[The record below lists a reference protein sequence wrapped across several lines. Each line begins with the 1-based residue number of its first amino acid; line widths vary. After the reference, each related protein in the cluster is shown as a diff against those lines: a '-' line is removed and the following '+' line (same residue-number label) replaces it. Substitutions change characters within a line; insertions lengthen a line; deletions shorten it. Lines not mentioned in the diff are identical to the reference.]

1 MFNSRTILDTPR
13 RLPMAQT
20 QRAQGARPKLQL
32 LCRPR
37 RPVAQAANNN
47 KNNSTDSNKTNNM
60 TASDDTNTAD
70 DLACYGV
77 GAEVEC
83 VIPEYEIKNKMPNSD
98 SSSTNSTLPTT
109 QERSRMAPFI
119 ETLLLIS
126 PFFFWGTSMVAMKEL
141 GPHTTPLFL
150 AAWRL
155 IPAGIVLL
163 LWAQATGRKQ
173 PSSSM
178 AWLAVA
184 LFGLADGT
192 MFQGFL
198 AEGLQRTSAGL
209 GSVIIDSQPLTV
221 ALLASLLFGEKL
233 GKVGVLGLGMGVLG
247 LLLLEVP
254 PEMLSNG
261 FLSTLAASSTDLAA
275 SSSSSSLSLSWS
287 IWDSGE
293 WWMLLA
299 AQSMAIGTVMVRWVA
314 KYCDP
319 VVATGWHMIL
329 GGIPLTVLALV
340 QDGGELSTKLADIT
354 APDVGL
360 LVYVSLL
367 GSAAS
372 YGVFFYEATVRGNL
386 TALSSL
392 TFLTPMFAAAGGY
405 VALGETLTPLQLFG
419 ATVTLGAVTLL
430 NSGGEN
436 DTEKKTE

>member
-1 MFNSRTILDTPR
+1 M
-13 RLPMAQT
+13 
-20 QRAQGARPKLQL
+20 
-32 LCRPR
+32 
-37 RPVAQAANNN
+37 AQAANNN

>member
-1 MFNSRTILDTPR
+1 
-13 RLPMAQT
+13 
-20 QRAQGARPKLQL
+20 
-32 LCRPR
+32 
-37 RPVAQAANNN
+37 VAQASSNNN
-47 KNNSTDSNKTNNM
+47 KNNAENNSSSSATVSNEQ
-60 TASDDTNTAD
+60 NTTE

-77 GAEVEC
+77 GAEVTC
-83 VIPEYEIKNKMPNSD
+83 VVPEYETNDDLDPTRT
-98 SSSTNSTLPTT
+98 SSGGMST
-109 QERSRMAPFI
+109 ERSYVAPFI
-119 ETLLLIS
+119 DTLLLIS
-126 PFFFWGTSMVAMKEL
+126 PFFFWGTSMVAMKQL

-155 IPAGIVLL
+155 IPAGVVLL

-178 AWLAVA
+178 AWLAIA
-184 LFGLADGT
+184 LFGIADGT

-221 ALLASLLFGEKL
+221 ALLASIFFGEKL
-233 GKVGVLGLGMGVLG
+233 GKLGVLGLGMGVAG

-254 PEMLSNG
+254 PELLPNG
-261 FLSTLAASSTDLAA
+261 GLLASTTTTLATTTSLPTTADLA
-275 SSSSSSLSLSWS
+275 SSSWTL
-287 IWDSGE
+287 WDSGE

-299 AQSMAIGTVMVRWVA
+299 AQSMAVGTVMVRWVA

-340 QDGGELSTKLADIT
+340 QDGGELSQKLGDVT
-354 APDVGL
+354 ATDVGL

-430 NSGGEN
+430 NSGGGSDEKS
-436 DTEKKTE
+436 EKKA

>member
-1 MFNSRTILDTPR
+1 MLGSRIFSDGPHCL
-13 RLPMAQT
+13 LMAQLL
-20 QRAQGARPKLQL
+20 ARPKLQL
-32 LCRPR
+32 LRRPR
-37 RPVAQAANNN
+37 RRVARAAGNS
-47 KNNSTDSNKTNNM
+47 NNSTDSNNSNSM
-60 TASDDTNTAD
+60 TASNDTNTAD

-83 VIPEYEIKNKMPNSD
+83 VVPEYEINNLTNGNG
-98 SSSTNSTLPTT
+98 SSSSKLSTT
-109 QERSRMAPFI
+109 QERSSVAPFI
-119 ETLLLIS
+119 DTLLLIS

-184 LFGLADGT
+184 LFGLADGA

-221 ALLASLLFGEKL
+221 ALLASLFFGERL
-233 GKVGVLGLGMGVLG
+233 GKLGVLGLGMGVLG

-261 FLSTLAASSTDLAA
+261 FLSTLATTTTTTTTAAISTDLAA
-275 SSSSSSLSLSWS
+275 SSTSWS
-287 IWDSGE
+287 LWDSGE

-340 QDGGELSTKLADIT
+340 QDGGELSTKLAAIT
-354 APDVGL
+354 PSDVGL

-419 ATVTLGAVTLL
+419 ASVTLGAVTLL
-430 NSGGEN
+430 NSGN
-436 DTEKKTE
+436 DNNNNANGKKTE